1 MKEHTMS
8 KELAT
13 KNLLGLVLIIGIAL
27 WWVKAVA
34 KAKAEGKPTP
44 CERIISF
51 ITGKKDI
58 YA

>member
-1 MKEHTMS
+1 MS
-8 KELAT
+8 KEPVT
-13 KNLLGLVLIIGIAL
+13 KNLLGLVLIGVTL

-34 KAKAEGKPTP
+34 KAKAKGKPTP

>member
-1 MKEHTMS
+1 MS
-8 KELAT
+8 KEPVT
-13 KNLLGLVLIIGIAL
+13 KNLLSLVLIIGVAL

-51 ITGKKDI
+51 LTGKKDI

>member
-1 MKEHTMS
+1 MS
-8 KELAT
+8 KEPVS
-13 KNLLGLVLIIGIAL
+13 KGLLGLVLIIGVAL

-44 CERIISF
+44 CEKIISF
-51 ITGKKDI
+51 ITRKKDI

>member
-1 MKEHTMS
+1 MYK
-8 KELAT
+8 KPIT
-13 KNLLGLVLIIGIAL
+13 KNLLGLVLIGVAL

>member
-1 MKEHTMS
+1 MS
-8 KELAT
+8 KEPIT
-13 KNLLGLVLIIGIAL
+13 KNLLSLILFIGVAL

-44 CERIISF
+44 CERILSF

-58 YA
+58 YV